1 MNREL
6 ARKVADSVLYEGYML
21 YPYRPSAIKNR
32 QRWTFGV
39 LYPPAY
45 AEVING
51 TERSRMHSE
60 CLVRSGSDASAGIR
74 IELRFLHLNARQV
87 FRPIQGAFEPVP
99 SLAIDGRLAQSW
111 DEGKKTSVV
120 FEFPLGAG
128 DRKFEFGCA
137 ETKHEELL
145 RDSAGEVVGKV
156 GCVQKRVQ
164 GTLSAVAQEI
174 RADVRRLS
182 IDVENQ
188 TRLSEN
194 ADDRNSVLPRSL
206 LCAQLILSA
215 TGAQF
220 ISLLDPPED
229 LKQAAAG
236 CRNVGN
242 FPVSLGSPGEHEMML
257 CSPILLY
264 DYPQVAPESAG
275 DFYDATEID
284 EMLTLR
290 VMNLTHDE
298 KTELRHAGEPLRAL
312 LERTEA
318 TAREQLMRTHGAVR
332 QLREITE
339 AGSEK
344 RK

>member
-45 AEVING
+45 AEVISG

-60 CLVRSGSDASAGIR
+60 CLVEGAADGRAEIR
-74 IELRFLHLNARQV
+74 IELRFLHLSARQV
-87 FRPIQGAFEPVP
+87 FQALHGAFEPVP
-99 SLAIDGRLAQSW
+99 SLSIDGQLAQSW
-111 DEGKKTSVV
+111 DEGKKNSVV
-120 FEFPLGAG
+120 FEFPLHAG
-128 DRKFEFGCA
+128 DRRFEFGCA
-137 ETKHEELL
+137 ETNHEELL
-145 RDSAGEVVGKV
+145 CDSAGEVVGKV
-156 GCVQKRVQ
+156 RCGQERVE
-164 GTLSAVAQEI
+164 GTLSAVTEEM

-188 TRLSEN
+188 TRLPGK
-194 ADDRNSVLPRSL
+194 ADDRNTVLLRSL
-206 LCAQLILSA
+206 LSTQLILSA
-215 TGAQF
+215 TGAHF

-229 LKQAAAG
+229 LKHAAAG
-236 CRNVGN
+236 CHNVGN
-242 FPVSLGSPGEHEMML
+242 FPVCLGSPGEHEMML

-275 DFYDATEID
+275 DFYDATETE

-290 VMNLTHDE
+290 VMNLSDHE
-298 KTELRHAGEPLRAL
+298 KTELRRAGGHLRNL
-312 LERTEA
+312 LERTETA
-318 TAREQLMRTHGAVR
+318 AREQLMRTHGAVR
-332 QLREITE
+332 ELREVTE
-339 AGSEK
+339 AVSEK

>member
-21 YPYRPSAIKNR
+21 YPYRPSAIQNR

-45 AEVING
+45 AEVITG
-51 TERSRMHSE
+51 TEHSRMHSE
-60 CLVRSGSDASAGIR
+60 CLVQGGSIARAGIQ
-74 IELRFLHLNARQV
+74 IELRFLHLSARQV
-87 FRPIQGAFEPVP
+87 FRQIQGAFEAVP

-111 DEGKKTSVV
+111 DEGKKCSVV
-120 FEFPLGAG
+120 FEFPLSAG
-128 DRKFEFGCA
+128 VRKFDFGCA
-137 ETKHEELL
+137 EKKHEEPLC
-145 RDSAGEVVGKV
+145 DSAGDAVGKV
-156 GCVQKRVQ
+156 CCVQEQVQ
-164 GTLSAVAQEI
+164 GTLSAAAQEI
-174 RADVRRLS
+174 GADVRRLS
-182 IDVENQ
+182 IDVENR
-188 TRLSEN
+188 TRLPGN
-194 ADDRNSVLPRSL
+194 ADDRTTVLLRSL
-206 LCAQLILSA
+206 LSAQLILSA
-215 TGAQF
+215 RDARF
-220 ISLLDPPED
+220 VSLLDPPED

-236 CRNVGN
+236 CHNVGN

-275 DFYDATEID
+275 DFYDATEMD

-290 VMNLTHDE
+290 VMNLTDDE
-298 KTELRHAGEPLRAL
+298 KTELRHAGGQLRNL
-312 LERTEA
+312 LERTES

-332 QLREITE
+332 ELREVTQ
-339 AGSEK
+339 AVSEK